1 MTKTPPSEAGTAMSQ
16 PPSAAPERL
25 LDRSFLALCAVSL
38 SHNLGEKL
46 FFVFLVY
53 LSPASNILVS
63 FIYLA
68 AGLPAILFGSVAGV
82 VVDRFSLRTL
92 MAVTSILRM
101 IQVATLPLVGHDI
114 GWLLFHGFLFSFIT
128 RFFDPA
134 FMKAI
139 PTLVAPRYLMT
150 ANSVFMTM
158 MVGALIGSFALS
170 SPVWNWTLVNGQMG
184 AHWVVV
190 GLYAIA
196 TISTLL
202 IRFPARQDPA
212 PHQESTSFFDEWRF
226 AFEYLQ
232 THPRLLRAYGM
243 TMTLFGTIAAVNVIA
258 RGFAEV
264 TLHPARPTDFTYIQ
278 AFAGIG
284 MVLMAGILARWGQ
297 QVPKGTLIQRG
308 FVVAGGALIGM
319 GILGAV
325 ATSGQ
330 IAGQSA
336 WNVAFALAIALGV
349 GAAAIELPVSTL
361 VQEGVEPHVRG
372 RIFGVQAML
381 MNLASTLPMALVGYF
396 ADLWGPVLVM
406 GLLGGQMAITAFR
419 RL

>member
-1 MTKTPPSEAGTAMSQ
+1 MSDSTTA
-16 PPSAAPERL
+16 PHERL
-25 LDRSFLALCAVSL
+25 MDTNFLALCAVSL
-38 SHNLGEKL
+38 AHNFGEKL

-53 LSPASNILVS
+53 LSPASNTLVS

-82 VVDRFSLRTL
+82 VVDRFSLRSL
-92 MAVTSILRM
+92 MAITSMLRM
-101 IQVATLPLVGHDI
+101 IQVATLPLAGHDI

-139 PTLVAPRYLMT
+139 PTLVPPRHLMT

-170 SPVWNWTLVNGQMG
+170 SPVWNATMHGDKMG

-190 GLYAIA
+190 ALYAVA
-196 TISTLL
+196 TLATLF
-202 IRFPARQDPA
+202 IRFTPRHDDP
-212 PHQESTSFFDEWRF
+212 EVRGTSSFFDEWRF
-226 AFEYLQ
+226 AFEYLRS
-232 THPRLLRAYGM
+232 HPRLLRAYGM
-243 TMTLFGTIAAVNVIA
+243 TMTLFGTLAAVNVIA

-264 TLHPARPTDFTYIQ
+264 TLHPTRQTDFTYIQ

-297 QVPKGTLIQRG
+297 SLPKGTLIQRG
-308 FVVAGGALIGM
+308 FVIAGGALIGLAA
-319 GILGAV
+319 LGGA

-330 IAGQSA
+330 IGGQSA
-336 WNVAFALAIALGV
+336 WNVTFALAIALGV

-381 MNLASTLPMALVGYF
+381 MNLASTLPMALVGCF

-406 GLLGGQMAITAFR
+406 GLLGGQMALTACR